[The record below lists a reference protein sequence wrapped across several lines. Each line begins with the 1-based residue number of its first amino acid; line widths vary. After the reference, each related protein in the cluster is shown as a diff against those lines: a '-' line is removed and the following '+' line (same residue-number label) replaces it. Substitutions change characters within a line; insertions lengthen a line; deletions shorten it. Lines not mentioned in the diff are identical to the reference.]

1 MRSDFLF
8 QKQLKFTQNLFV
20 LLPHVFHLSQTR
32 KTQKPKAARF
42 AVFGGE
48 IGFQISVAVG
58 FCSGGIGERR
68 EN

>member
-1 MRSDFLF
+1 VKICSIINEFNPTKI
-8 QKQLKFTQNLFV
+8 QKKTNTSAIPKQIHITQNLFV

-48 IGFQISVAVG
+48 IGQL
-58 FCSGGIGERR
+58 
-68 EN
+68 